1 MTDPRLERARQALAA
16 AEQSAAAGDPGAAD
30 VPEPV
35 RGDAEPDAFDVA
47 RQIVLRQLS
56 HGPRTRKQLEDKLR
70 QRGCEDEVATAVL
83 DRMTEVG
90 LVDDA
95 AYAEMLVRS
104 RQETKGLATRALGHE
119 LRRKGVPDELVEAA
133 LEDVD
138 AGAERDRARALV
150 ERRLRSLHG
159 LERGVQTRRL
169 AGFLARKGYDAGLAY
184 QVIREA
190 LDASPEHRRD

>member
-1 MTDPRLERARQALAA
+1 
-16 AEQSAAAGDPGAAD
+16 
-30 VPEPV
+30 V
-35 RGDAEPDAFDVA
+35 RDDAEPDPYDVA

-56 HGPRTRKQLEDKLR
+56 HGPRTRKQLADKLR
-70 QRGCEDEVATAVL
+70 QRGCDEEVAAAVL
-83 DRMTEVG
+83 DRMAEVG

-104 RQETKGLATRALGHE
+104 RQETKGLAARALGHE

-138 AGAERDRARALV
+138 PEGERERARALV
-150 ERRLRSLHG
+150 ERRLTSLHG
-159 LERGVQTRRL
+159 LDREVQTRRL

-190 LDASPEHRRD
+190 LDAAPEHRRD

>member
-1 MTDPRLERARQALAA
+1 MTDPRLDRARQLLAA
-16 AEQSAAAGDPGAAD
+16 AEQSAAAGG
-30 VPEPV
+30 VPEQV
-35 RGDAEPDAFDVA
+35 RDDAEPDPYDVA

-56 HGPRTRKQLEDKLR
+56 HGPRTRRQLEDKLR
-70 QRGCEDEVATAVL
+70 QRGCDEDVAAAVL
-83 DRMTEVG
+83 DRMAEVG

-104 RQETKGLATRALGHE
+104 RQETKGLAARALGHE

-138 AGAERDRARALV
+138 PEGERERARALV

-159 LERGVQTRRL
+159 LDREVQTRRL
-169 AGFLARKGYDAGLAY
+169 AGFLARKGYDARLAY

-190 LDASPEHRRD
+190 LDAAPEHRRD

>member
-1 MTDPRLERARQALAA
+1 MTDPRLDRARQLLAA
-16 AEQSAAAGDPGAAD
+16 AEQSAAAGGG
-30 VPEPV
+30 VPEQV
-35 RGDAEPDAFDVA
+35 RDDAEPDPYDVA

-56 HGPRTRKQLEDKLR
+56 HGPRTRRQLEDKLR
-70 QRGCEDEVATAVL
+70 QRGCDEDVAAAVL
-83 DRMTEVG
+83 DRMAEVG

-104 RQETKGLATRALGHE
+104 RQETKGLAARALGHE

-138 AGAERDRARALV
+138 PEGERERARALV

-159 LERGVQTRRL
+159 LDREVQTRRL

-190 LDASPEHRRD
+190 LDAAPEHRRD

>member
-1 MTDPRLERARQALAA
+1 MTDPRLDRARQLLAA
-16 AEQSAAAGDPGAAD
+16 AEQSAPAGD

-35 RGDAEPDAFDVA
+35 RDDAEPDPYDVA

-56 HGPRTRKQLEDKLR
+56 HGPRTRKQLADKLR
-70 QRGCEDEVATAVL
+70 QRGCDEEVAAAVL
-83 DRMTEVG
+83 DRMAEVG

-104 RQETKGLATRALGHE
+104 RQETKGLAARALGHE

-138 AGAERDRARALV
+138 PEGERERARALV
-150 ERRLRSLHG
+150 ERRLTSLHG
-159 LERGVQTRRL
+159 LDREVQTRRL

-190 LDASPEHRRD
+190 LDAAPEHRRD